1 MGLDGG
7 WRGRYVDCVEFVDR
21 NLSAAGGGGRVGG
34 GGAGGGCAGR
44 GGWTGSVGGTG
55 GVFIGLRRAGAR
67 NARTQSGC
75 GRCVRPVGFVRPRG
89 IFRSESV
96 VAGRGARDGG
106 AACNTG
112 TYSQR
117 ASPTLLFVALCVLV
131 VPHVQLCR

>member
-1 MGLDGG
+1 M
-7 WRGRYVDCVEFVDR
+7 EFVDR
-21 NLSAAGGGGRVGG
+21 NLNAAGGGGNVEGG
-34 GGAGGGCAGR
+34 DAGR

-55 GVFIGLRRAGAR
+55 GVFIGLRRAGSW
-67 NARTQSGC
+67 NARTQLGV
-75 GRCVRPVGFVRPRG
+75 GRCVRPVGFVRPHGNIRD
-89 IFRSESV
+89 EKAV
-96 VAGRGARDGG
+96 TGRGARDGG